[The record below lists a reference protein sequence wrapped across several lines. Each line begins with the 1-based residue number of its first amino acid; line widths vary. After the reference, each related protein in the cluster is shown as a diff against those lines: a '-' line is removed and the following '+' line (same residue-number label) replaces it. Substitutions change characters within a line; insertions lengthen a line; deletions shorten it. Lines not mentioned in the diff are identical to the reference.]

1 MLTLPNANL
10 TRARHAADKRIKRFR
25 IARPEDITLEDI
37 AMAVGVLVV
46 EDKLEGSEARLLR
59 KGGKGIIRVKAGIPE
74 IGRRRFAIGHELGHW
89 ELHADLSQ
97 WVLCSEADLL
107 EYNGSPPEIEANT
120 FAAELLMPTN
130 LFRPRCERAEPSL
143 ELIKALARDFHTTIT
158 ATAIRFVEECR
169 EPCLVVFSENGRVRW
184 WKSRN
189 HEPGMWI
196 ASHQPLHHES
206 FAWDCLKDTP
216 VPNTMQPVPA
226 EAWFPESRTGP
237 KDVHE
242 QSMRLGQYPTIL
254 TLLWIV

>member
-1 MLTLPNANL
+1 MLTPPNADL
-10 TRARHAADKRIKRFR
+10 TRARHTADKLIKRFR

-59 KGGKGIIRVKAGIPE
+59 KGGQGIIRVKAGIPE

-89 ELHADLSQ
+89 ELHAELSQ

-107 EYNGSPPEIEANT
+107 EYNGSPPEMEANT

-158 ATAIRFVEECR
+158 ATGYPLCRRMSGTMPGGVLRKWTGALVE
-169 EPCLVVFSENGRVRW
+169 
-184 WKSRN
+184 KQQSRAT
-189 HEPGMWI
+189 HV
-196 ASHQPLHHES
+196 
-206 FAWDCLKDTP
+206 DCVTP
-216 VPNTMQPVPA
+216 TP
-226 EAWFPESRTGP
+226 S
-237 KDVHE
+237 
-242 QSMRLGQYPTIL
+242 S
-254 TLLWIV
+254 